1 MRTAFFNAVTA
12 LCAADRRVMLITADL
27 GFGHVERFAARFSE
41 QFLNVGVAEQNL
53 AGVATGLALSGRHVF
68 VYSIGNFPTM
78 RCLEQV
84 RNDICY
90 HRAHVTIVTSGG
102 GLSYGS
108 LGMSHH
114 VTEDLAIMRSL
125 PNMTV
130 IAPGDPIEAGAAT
143 LSAARLDGPC
153 YLRLARA
160 GDRNVHGESIDFT
173 IGRAVVV
180 RRGDDVTLIST
191 GGMLDAAV
199 RVADR
204 LRAER
209 SLSVRVLSMHTVKPL
224 DEHAISAAARETRG
238 VVTLEEHSIVGG
250 LGGAVAEVI
259 ADRTLSVP
267 FARVA
272 LPSTFISVAGSQEYL
287 RSAYGLSDD
296 TIAETIQRIA
306 AVHSALGGSW
316 RGGVG

>member
-1 MRTAFFNAVTA
+1 MRTAFFDAVTELA
-12 LCAADRRVMLITADL
+12 TADRRVMLMTGDL
-27 GFGHVERFAARFSE
+27 GFGHVERFAARFPD

-68 VYSIGNFPTM
+68 AYSIGNFPTV
-78 RCLEQV
+78 RCLEQI

-90 HRAHVTIVTSGG
+90 HRAQVTVVTSGA
-102 GLSYGS
+102 GLAYGS

-143 LSAARLDGPC
+143 LSAAMLDGPC
-153 YLRLARA
+153 YLRLGRA
-160 GDRNVHGESIDFT
+160 GERSVHRESIDFT
-173 IGRAVVV
+173 VGRALVV

-204 LRAER
+204 CRAEC

-224 DEHAISAAARETRG
+224 DEDAIAAASCETRG
-238 VVTLEEHSIVGG
+238 IVTLEEHSIIGG
-250 LGGAVAEVI
+250 LGSAVAEAM
-259 ADRTLSVP
+259 ADGAWTVP
-267 FARVA
+267 LARVA
-272 LPSTFISVAGSQEYL
+272 LPSTFVSVAGSQEYL
-287 RSAYGLSDD
+287 RNAYGLSDD
-296 TIAETIQRIA
+296 AIIETIQRLA
-306 AVHSALGGSW
+306 TVHTAMHGGR
-316 RGGVG
+316 RGGAW